1 MIVMCEDFL
10 WFLLKL
16 FNSVVWKVFMIIVG
30 MIIEIIIEL
39 FLKFVL

>member
-1 MIVMCEDFL
+1 MIVMCEDLL